1 MTKKYT
7 VITRASTG
15 IGRATAKAFAARQKN
30 LILVARRQEA
40 LMLVKEELLAEY
52 PSLDIVVKSI
62 DLSVPDECI
71 KFFKSL
77 EQFELET
84 WINNAGFGH
93 YSTFRDQNVL
103 RTQEM
108 IRLNVEAV
116 TILSLLFVQKYQDVS
131 GTQLINVS
139 SAGGYTIVPTAITYC
154 GTKFFVSAFTEGL
167 AHELKTADYPM

>member
-7 VITRASTG
+7 VITGVSTG
-15 IGRATAKAFAARQKN
+15 IGHATAKAFAARQKN

-77 EQFELET
+77 
-84 WINNAGFGH
+84 
-93 YSTFRDQNVL
+93 
-103 RTQEM
+103 
-108 IRLNVEAV
+108 
-116 TILSLLFVQKYQDVS
+116 
-131 GTQLINVS
+131 
-139 SAGGYTIVPTAITYC
+139 
-154 GTKFFVSAFTEGL
+154 
-167 AHELKTADYPM
+167 